1 MRRGSLFSL
10 DSVMNARLHEFAML
24 FCSIWR
30 PGRAAEGG
38 KRYQMAACTSARRG
52 LDTVDLS
59 EAASHRGSAFLA
71 PGRHDGSTTRLEVS
85 FFLATHASRIAGR
98 WAINGRLKSLPP
110 GLVRLPPRL
119 WATRQTPRV
128 PSDPYR
134 SSTIDVSENQSR
146 SAKEA
151 LELAPT
157 ATAWR
162 AGRPEPPAE
171 YGADPESGAHLSHI
185 QLKPQK
191 LLPQI
196 GDK

>member
-1 MRRGSLFSL
+1 MLAAIAQRDVPLPDHIDVFHLHEEAPATEMTGVEAVINHVTLEA
-10 DSVMNARLHEFAML
+10 ARLEA
-24 FCSIWR
+24 
-30 PGRAAEGG
+30 
-38 KRYQMAACTSARRG
+38 
-52 LDTVDLS
+52 LS
-59 EAASHRGSAFLA
+59 EQIIEESGPEDERLQAIN
-71 PGRHDGSTTRLEVS
+71 DRLE
-85 FFLATHASRIAGR
+85 
-98 WAINGRLKSLPP
+98 SLPS
-110 GLVRLPPRL
+110 GLVRLPFPL
-119 WATRQTPRV
+119 WTTRQTPRV

-134 SSTIDVSENQSR
+134 SSTIDVPQNQSR